1 MAVAPTRLTLAE
13 FLKLREEK
21 PPLEFADG
29 VITQKVSPKGRHS
42 ALQRELIKR
51 LDHAAE
57 IHRTA
62 QVFPELRSHFAGAS
76 RVPDI
81 SVYRRDRIPLD
92 ANGLIADDFTEP
104 PDVAIEIVSPEQS
117 VNALVRRCVWYVA
130 HGVQVAL
137 LVDPADESVLAFRG
151 DEQPV
156 AWRAEDRVDLR
167 EILPELA
174 LTVEELFASLRLR

>member
-1 MAVAPTRLTLAE
+1 MAVAPAQLTLEE
-13 FLKLREEK
+13 FLKLREEE

-29 VITQKVSPKGRHS
+29 VVTQKVSPKARHS
-42 ALQRELIKR
+42 TLQRELIKR
-51 LDHAAE
+51 LDRSAE
-57 IHRTA
+57 INRVA
-62 QVFPELRSHFAGAS
+62 QVFPELRSSFAGAS

-137 LVDPADESVLAFRG
+137 LVDPADQSVLAFRPN
-151 DEQPV
+151 QQLI
-156 AWRAEDRVDLR
+156 AWRASDRIDLG
-167 EILPELA
+167 EVLPDFA
-174 LTVEELFASLRLR
+174 LTVDELFASLRLR